1 MVLRPPTLSDTSRMR
16 PGALLSFSA
25 LRKTRQA
32 LLLTAALVGIAGA
45 DTRAQAQG
53 ADPQQVLE
61 NADSHPGDWL
71 TYGRTFS
78 EQRFS
83 PLDQI
88 NANNAGQLKLAWH
101 YDLDT
106 NRGQEG
112 TPLIVNGVMYATTNW
127 SKLKALDAATG
138 KLLWAY
144 DPRVP
149 GNIADRGCCDTVN
162 RGAAYYDGKI
172 YWGTF
177 DGRLLAVDA
186 KTGKLVWS
194 VNTIPADATLGHQR
208 SYTVDGAPRIAKGR
222 VIIGNGGAEFGARG
236 FVSAFDAETG
246 KLDWRFFT
254 VPNPENKPDGAPSD
268 KILMSAAYP
277 TWSPTGAWTR
287 QGGGGTVWDSIVY
300 DPVTDLIYLGVGNGS
315 PWNYKFRSDGKGDNL
330 FLGSIVAIRPETGEY
345 VWHFQETP
353 MDQWDYTSVQQIMTL
368 DMPIN
373 GEMRHVIVHAPKNG
387 FFYIIDAKT
396 GQFISGKNYT
406 YVNWA
411 TGLDPKTGR
420 PNYVPDALWTLTGKP
435 WYGIPGDLGGHN
447 FAAMS
452 YDPQTKLVYIPQQ
465 QVPFLYKPQV
475 GGFKPHHD
483 SWNLGL
489 DMAKIGLINDGKPEN
504 TNINKK
510 FYEDLKGSIVAWDPQ
525 KQEAAF
531 TIPHKGPWN
540 GGILTT
546 AGGVIFQGLA
556 DGTFHAYN
564 ASTGQDLYSF
574 PAQSAI
580 IAPPVSYT
588 ANGHQYVAVE
598 VGWGGIYPFFL
609 GGAARTSG
617 WTVNHSRIIAFS
629 LDGHDTLPPQND
641 KGYLPV
647 KPPAQYDASKTE
659 DGYFQ
664 FQTYCAACHGDN
676 GESGGVLP
684 DLRWSGA
691 IRSQAGF
698 YNVVGRGA
706 LTAYGMDRFD
716 TSMNPAQIEEIRQ
729 FLIKRAND
737 TYQSEVNARHNDSQ
751 IPTNTVAPPE
761 APEVSH

>member
-1 MVLRPPTLSDTSRMR
+1 MGT
-16 PGALLSFSA
+16 F
-25 LRKTRQA
+25 
-32 LLLTAALVGIAGA
+32 GIALPVYAQPNPQSVLDHA
-45 DTRAQAQG
+45 DEDQA
-53 ADPQQVLE
+53 
-61 NADSHPGDWL
+61 NWL
-71 TYGRTFS
+71 TYGRTYS

-83 PLDQI
+83 PLQQI
-88 NANNAGQLKLAWH
+88 TTENAHDLKLAWH
-101 YDLDT
+101 FDLDT

-138 KLLWAY
+138 KLLWDY
-144 DPRVP
+144 DPKVP
-149 GNIADRGCCDTVN
+149 GNVADRGCCDTVN
-162 RGAAYYDGKI
+162 RGAAYYNGKI
-172 YWGTF
+172 FWGTF
-177 DGRLLAVDA
+177 DGRLIAVDA

-194 VNTIPADATLGHQR
+194 VNTIPQDAALGRQK

-236 FVSAFDAETG
+236 FVSAYDAETG

-254 VPNPENKPDGAPSD
+254 VPNAENKPDGAPSD
-268 KILMSAAYP
+268 KILMSKAYP
-277 TWSPTGAWTR
+277 TWSAKGAWKQ

-315 PWNYKFRSDGKGDNL
+315 PWNYKFRSEGKGDNL

-368 DMPIN
+368 DMPVN
-373 GEMRHVIVHAPKNG
+373 GVMRHVIVHAPKNG
-387 FFYIIDAKT
+387 FFYVLDAKT
-396 GQFISGKNYT
+396 GEFISGKNYT

-411 TGLDPKTGR
+411 KGLDPKTGR
-420 PNYVPDALWTLTGKP
+420 PIYNPNALWTETGKP

-465 QVPFLYKPQV
+465 QVPFVYSPQV
-475 GGFKPHHD
+475 GGFKPHPD

-489 DMAKIGLINDGKPEN
+489 DMSKIGLVNDGSPEN
-504 TNINKK
+504 NALVKQ
-510 FYEDLKGSIVAWDPQ
+510 FYNDLKGSIVAWDPQ
-525 KQEAAF
+525 KQQAAF

-546 AGGVIFQGLA
+546 AGNVLFQGLA

-564 ASTGQDLYSF
+564 ATTGQDLYSF

-580 IAPPVSYT
+580 IAPPVTYL
-588 ANGHQYVAVE
+588 AHGKQYVAVE
-598 VGWGGIYPFFL
+598 VGWGGIYPLFL
-609 GGAARTSG
+609 GSAARTSG
-617 WTVNHSRIIAFS
+617 WTVNHSRVIAFS
-629 LDGHDTLPPQND
+629 LDGKDKLPPENN

-647 KPPAQYDASKTE
+647 KPPAEYDPSKTA

-664 FQTYCAACHGDN
+664 FQTFCAGCHGDN
-676 GESGGVLP
+676 VESGEVLP

-691 IRSQAGF
+691 IRSQDGF

-716 TSMNPAQIEEIRQ
+716 KSMTPEQIEHIRQ
-729 FLIKRAND
+729 FIIKRAND
-737 TYQSEVNARHNDSQ
+737 TYQSEVDARKNKDQ
-751 IPTNTVAPPE
+751 IPENTNQAPIN
-761 APEVSH
+761 SSNGQK